1 MERADIANNPNLI
14 EDINNLNNIIAYEN
28 ANVLLAKANA
38 PVQTKDFPEDILTA
52 EIPVEKDF
60 TQMRDA
66 VLSPEQFQQLA
77 TSLINVKNNNSPSN
91 LKLF

>member
-38 PVQTKDFPEDILTA
+38 PVQNKDFPDDILTA

-77 TSLINVKNNNSPSN
+77 TSLINVK
-91 LKLF
+91 KKK